1 MNSDGYMT
9 QNAPAPLLLLGGAAK
24 MVESSDNES
33 MQSGDEEKNEGEE
46 RESRGDS
53 NPVESSQQP
62 QVS

>member
-1 MNSDGYMT
+1 
-9 QNAPAPLLLLGGAAK
+9 

-33 MQSGDEEKNEGEE
+33 MQSGDEEKNGGEE

>member
-1 MNSDGYMT
+1 MHIYF
-9 QNAPAPLLLLGGAAK
+9 PAPLLLLGGAAK
-24 MVESSDNES
+24 TIEMVESSDNES
-33 MQSGDEEKNEGEE
+33 MQSGDEEKNWEEE